1 MSKKYRQNERSF
13 ALCSLNVNKVSRI
26 FTSKKISS
34 KWNDF
39 RTVNKVSRILPKIER
54 TFFHDFQ
61 TLWDLHDSW
70 QLDEF
75 DVVGKNVDSWTRPS
89 RWIRIWSVW
98 DTIKIRLFL
107 ASRTTLRRHLR
118 HSKTIAQACSSV
130 IGAEKLPVI
139 SSRFKQDS
147 WSSWQGDQEVSQN
160 LLSGGEAILESI
172 QHFKFTFHRKQ
183 FFRLLARKF
192 CVQLLRLY
200 VKGWVVS
207 KCTLVC

>member
-1 MSKKYRQNERSF
+1 M
-13 ALCSLNVNKVSRI
+13 
-26 FTSKKISS
+26 
-34 KWNDF
+34 KWVLHWGAWMQAKFHN
-39 RTVNKVSRILPKIER
+39 
-54 TFFHDFQ
+54 FFEYFLGDFQ
-61 TLWDLHDSW
+61 TLWDLHDSDLHDSW

-139 SSRFKQDS
+139 SSKFKQDS
-147 WSSWQGDQEVSQN
+147 WSSVHGDQEVSQN
-160 LLSGGEAILESI
+160 RLSGGEAIS
-172 QHFKFTFHRKQ
+172 
-183 FFRLLARKF
+183 
-192 CVQLLRLY
+192 
-200 VKGWVVS
+200 
-207 KCTLVC
+207 

>member
-1 MSKKYRQNERSF
+1 M
-13 ALCSLNVNKVSRI
+13 
-26 FTSKKISS
+26 
-34 KWNDF
+34 
-39 RTVNKVSRILPKIER
+39 
-54 TFFHDFQ
+54 TFLSDFQ
-61 TLWDLHDSW
+61 TLWHSHDSW
-70 QLDEF
+70 QLDGF
-75 DVVGKNVDSWTRPS
+75 DAVGKNVDSCTRPS

-118 HSKTIAQACSSV
+118 HSKTMAQACSSV

-139 SSRFKQDS
+139 SSNFKQDS

-160 LLSGGEAILESI
+160 LLSGGEAILENSTLSSI
-172 QHFKFTFHRKQ
+172 TFHRKQ

-192 CVQLLRLY
+192 CVQLLKLY

-207 KCTLVC
+207 KCTLVCYAGGGSVASAQLARRAPTFEIGKQNWLGFRSDSHNVTKVSGQNLRHL